1 MPGAC
6 ISPGKMI
13 QFHLRGDCI
22 GFPDVVPDLLR
33 YANTGAD
40 FLLLPAISTAVTIQD
55 SYSFGLC
62 SGCLSST
69 VLRLFRSQ
77 SP

>member
-40 FLLLPAISTAVTIQD
+40 FYLKFTTSLARNKA
-55 SYSFGLC
+55 
-62 SGCLSST
+62 
-69 VLRLFRSQ
+69 LRLCILKVYFS
-77 SP
+77 SIF

>member
-33 YANTGAD
+33 YWRTGAD
-40 FLLLPAISTAVTIQD
+40 FLYINNRFVQLHIQ
-55 SYSFGLC
+55 LA
-62 SGCLSST
+62 
-69 VLRLFRSQ
+69 RW
-77 SP
+77 

>member
-33 YANTGAD
+33 YWRTGAD
-40 FLLLPAISTAVTIQD
+40 FNYRRSIRSYLSNFSTYLSLKDQKTGVT
-55 SYSFGLC
+55 L
-62 SGCLSST
+62 
-69 VLRLFRSQ
+69 
-77 SP
+77 